1 MSGPLHGYRVVDLT
15 AMITGPF
22 ATMILGDQ
30 GADVIKVEPPGL
42 GDLMRWLGTNK
53 GGISTLWA
61 LTNRSKR
68 SVVLNLHEA
77 RARELLLALVARA
90 DVFVQNFRPGVI
102 ERLGLDEPT
111 LRKLRP
117 GLIYV
122 SISAFGASGPYARKP
137 AYDHILQGLSGFA
150 SVQGNPQT
158 GRPEHVKNAICDKL
172 TALVVAQGITAALLA
187 RERGRGGQHLRANML
202 DAAIS
207 VLWPDGGANETLLDP
222 SVPRL
227 PTLGA
232 TYRVSD
238 AADGFYAVAAITD
251 AQIHGLFRALG
262 RGDLATDPRFATAG
276 ARMQNMAALIGELG
290 TEPTQK
296 TVAEVLAALEAED
309 VPCGPVWPIARVPDD
324 PQVRSNGTFVES
336 EHPRLGP
343 MRQPRPPLDFD
354 VTPAAIGRYAPA
366 LGEHTDEVLGELG
379 VAVDEIARLR
389 QTGVVA

>member
-15 AMITGPF
+15 AMITGPY

-42 GDLMRWLGTNK
+42 GDVMRWLGTNK
-53 GGISTLWA
+53 NGLSTFWA

-68 SVVLNLHEA
+68 SVVLNLREA
-77 RARELLLALVARA
+77 RARELLLALVSRA

-122 SISAFGASGPYARKP
+122 SISSFGATGPYARKP
-137 AYDHILQGLSGFA
+137 AYDHILQGISGFA

-187 RERGRGGQHLRANML
+187 RERGLGGQHLRVNML
-202 DAAIS
+202 DAAIA

-238 AADGFYAVAAITD
+238 AADGFYTVAAITD
-251 AQIHGLFRALG
+251 AQIHGLFRAVG
-262 RGDLATDPRFATAG
+262 RGDLASDPRFATAA

-296 TVAEVLAALEAED
+296 SVAEVLAALEAED
-309 VPCGPVWPIARVPDD
+309 VPCGPVWPIAKVPED
-324 PQVRSNGTFVES
+324 PQVRSNGTFVEDT
-336 EHPRLGP
+336 HPRLGP
-343 MRQPRPPLDFD
+343 MRQPRPPLAFD
-354 VTPAAIGRYAPA
+354 VTPAAIGRHAPA
-366 LGEHTDEVLGELG
+366 LGEHTDEVLREHG
-379 VAVDEIARLR
+379 VPVDEIARLR

>member
-1 MSGPLHGYRVVDLT
+1 
-15 AMITGPF
+15 MITGPF

-42 GDLMRWLGTNK
+42 GDVMRWLGTSNA
-53 GGISTLWA
+53 GISTLFA

-68 SVVLNLHEA
+68 SVVLNLREA
-77 RARELLLALVARA
+77 RARELLLELVAKA
-90 DVFVQNFRPGVI
+90 DVFVQNFRPGVV

-111 LRKLRP
+111 LRGVRP

-122 SISAFGASGPYARKP
+122 SISAFGSTGPYAHKP
-137 AYDHILQGLSGFA
+137 AYDHIVQGISGFA
-150 SVQGNPQT
+150 GVQANPQT

-187 RERGRGGQHLRANML
+187 RERGLGAQHLRANML

-222 SVPRL
+222 GIPRL

-238 AADGFYAVAAITD
+238 AADGYYAVAAITD
-251 AQIHGLFRALG
+251 AQTHGLFRSMG
-262 RGDLATDPRFATAG
+262 RSDLVTDPRFATAP
-276 ARMQNMAALIGELG
+276 ARMQNMAALIAELG

-296 TVAEVLAALEAED
+296 TVAEVLAALDAED
-309 VPCGPVWPIARVPDD
+309 VPGGPVLSIARVPDD
-324 PQVRSNGTFVES
+324 PQVRANRTFVES
-336 EHPRLGP
+336 DHPRMGR
-343 MRQPRPPLDFD
+343 MREPRPPLHFER
-354 VTPAAIGRYAPA
+354 TPAAIARPAPA
-366 LGEHTDEVLGELG
+366 LGEHTDEVLAELG
-379 VAVDEIARLR
+379 ASADEIARLR
-389 QTGVVA
+389 AAGVIA